1 MTAFNAQMARLA
13 PEDPVPKTR
22 LMTSRDLYL
31 AGKYSQQ
38 ISRFALD
45 SSIWSCVPSLLRF
58 GVDARMPDLSG
69 RSAADWARE
78 FLYFS
83 DNYGARVRH
92 IFQQIAESD
101 GDDEPGST
109 SMIHD
114 AVLGKNTVS
123 LKECILL
130 QPHHINTLDNLGLL
144 LDAADTNASHVP
156 LLLKLGAKADVFTDD
171 GDSLPHLLVIT
182 PRGFNRWVTYQ
193 HPSYWVSIPTS
204 PAEPPPTLEEVV
216 LFVELILDLRE
227 SNWEAGLFLE
237 CKEDCE
243 EDGSHSLMRRW
254 VRRQKELFEW
264 DEDNRSLVCNSL
276 ETCWYGDTEN
286 TSTESKE
293 ELGTED
299 EEFSDEFDSEDEYDE
314 GDDSQEDILEENGN
328 DVNQVGGEMSQE
340 DEDEEFFDAVQG

>member
-1 MTAFNAQMARLA
+1 MQNHRRQ
-13 PEDPVPKTR
+13 K
-22 LMTSRDLYL
+22 
-31 AGKYSQQ
+31 
-38 ISRFALD
+38 
-45 SSIWSCVPSLLRF
+45 
-58 GVDARMPDLSG
+58 
-69 RSAADWARE
+69 
-78 FLYFS
+78 
-83 DNYGARVRH
+83 
-92 IFQQIAESD
+92 
-101 GDDEPGST
+101 
-109 SMIHD
+109 
-114 AVLGKNTVS
+114 
-123 LKECILL
+123 
-130 QPHHINTLDNLGLL
+130 PHRQN
-144 LDAADTNASHVP
+144 
-156 LLLKLGAKADVFTDD
+156 
-171 GDSLPHLLVIT
+171 
-182 PRGFNRWVTYQ
+182 
-193 HPSYWVSIPTS
+193 
-204 PAEPPPTLEEVV
+204 PPPTLEEVV